1 MTQLT
6 DKVWAVEVPD
16 GAENV
21 RVSQLIGTPKLF
33 ADLPGVLW
41 AAKIPPGTYRFL
53 FTTGTATEEDARKV
67 VKTVLNGFYENY
79 NTFIDMSGFEGF
91 GTAIESLASLL
102 RSKGLDPKN
111 NYALIEK
118 LK

>member
-6 DKVWAVEVPD
+6 DKVFAVEVPD

-33 ADLPGVLW
+33 ADIPGALW
-41 AAKIPPGTYRFL
+41 AVKLPPGTYRFL

-67 VKTVLNGFYENY
+67 VGEAPWVNY
-79 NTFIDMSGFEGF
+79 IPQNLLDMDSRCWL
-91 GTAIESLASLL
+91 GTGIECMHSLL
-102 RSKGLDPKN
+102 RLKNLDLKN
-111 NYALIEK
+111 NYAIIEK
-118 LK
+118 F